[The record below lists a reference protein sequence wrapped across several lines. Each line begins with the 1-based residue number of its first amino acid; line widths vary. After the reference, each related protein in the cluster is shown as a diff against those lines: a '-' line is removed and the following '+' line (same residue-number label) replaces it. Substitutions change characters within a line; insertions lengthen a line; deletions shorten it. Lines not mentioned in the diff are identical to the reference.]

1 MEIYEKLKFM
11 RSFKN
16 WSQEEMASRLGL
28 SVNGYAKIERGETDV
43 TLSRLKQIVDVLG
56 IDLAEL
62 FGLNEKNVFHFAG
75 THYAHHHQVNYSS
88 DASATEPIE
97 LKHELEKSHLII
109 QQREKEISYLQE
121 EIVQLKE
128 IIDLV
133 KKQVRLG

>member
-1 MEIYEKLKFM
+1 MEIYEKIRFM

-16 WSQEEMASRLGL
+16 WSQEEMAGRLGL

-56 IDLAEL
+56 IDLSEL
-62 FGLNEKNVFHFAG
+62 FGLTEKNIFHFAG
-75 THYAHHHQVNYSS
+75 THYQVNHSPN
-88 DASATEPIE
+88 ASATEPIE
-97 LKHELEKSHLII
+97 FKHELEKSHLII
-109 QQREKEISYLQE
+109 QQQEISYLQE

-133 KKQVRLG
+133 KKQVSV

>member
-1 MEIYEKLKFM
+1 MELYEKIRFM

-16 WSQEEMASRLGL
+16 WSQEEMANRLGL

-43 TLSRLKQIVDVLG
+43 TLSRLQQIVDVLG
-56 IDLAEL
+56 VDLAEL
-62 FGLNEKNVFHFAG
+62 FDLNEKNVFHFAG
-75 THYAHHHQVNYSS
+75 RYYYAHHHQINYLADVSVTKS
-88 DASATEPIE
+88 VE

-109 QQREKEISYLQE
+109 QQQEKEICYLKE

-133 KKQVRLG
+133 KRQVSA

>member
-1 MEIYEKLKFM
+1 MEIYEKIRFM

-16 WSQEEMASRLGL
+16 WSQEEMAGRLGL

-56 IDLAEL
+56 IDLSEL
-62 FGLNEKNVFHFAG
+62 FGLTEKNIFHFAG
-75 THYAHHHQVNYSS
+75 THHQVNHSPN
-88 DASATEPIE
+88 ASATEPIE
-97 LKHELEKSHLII
+97 LKYELEKSRLII
-109 QQREKEISYLQE
+109 QQREKEIIYLQE

-133 KKQVRLG
+133 KKQVSA

>member
-1 MEIYEKLKFM
+1 MEIYEKIRFM

-16 WSQEEMASRLGL
+16 WSQEEMANQLGL

-56 IDLAEL
+56 IDLSEW
-62 FGLNEKNVFHFAG
+62 FGWNEKNVFHFAG
-75 THYAHHHQVNYSS
+75 THYQVNHSPN
-88 DASATEPIE
+88 ASATNATEPIE
-97 LKHELEKSHLII
+97 LKYELEKSHLII

-133 KKQVRLG
+133 KKQVL

>member
-1 MEIYEKLKFM
+1 MEIYEKIRFM

-16 WSQEEMASRLGL
+16 WSQEEMAGRLGL

-62 FGLNEKNVFHFAG
+62 FGLTEKNVFHFAG
-75 THYAHHHQVNYSS
+75 THYQVNHSPN
-88 DASATEPIE
+88 ASATEPIE
-97 LKHELEKSHLII
+97 LKYELEKSHLII
-109 QQREKEISYLQE
+109 QQQEKEIIYLQE

-133 KKQVRLG
+133 KKQVP